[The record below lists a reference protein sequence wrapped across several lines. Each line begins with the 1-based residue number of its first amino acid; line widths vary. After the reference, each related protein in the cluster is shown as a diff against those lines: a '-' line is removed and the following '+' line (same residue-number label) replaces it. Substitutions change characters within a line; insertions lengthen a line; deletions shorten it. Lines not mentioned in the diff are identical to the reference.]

1 MRRDVHCFRP
11 PHCRRSAKATGQ
23 LSLSAIYCITFPH
36 ATAAQYEANCLL
48 ATIKNDKTNGLEEK
62 VKQSYLKETEY
73 TCRASPEAK
82 RSAIALGGLLKR
94 IEHERANQ
102 FDPYVIT
109 PYELSYFLPAIT
121 TNALN
126 REGYNAADKY
136 SRNLEVI
143 EAKLQFSFKIPFNQ
157 ESRFIDGDALYLG
170 FTMQAWRHI
179 YSSDI
184 SKPFWQANY
193 QPEVFSL
200 VPLEWHPFGGNSRFA
215 LGDEHRSTGEQQRL
229 SRSCYR
235 GYGHFLFEK
244 GLIYLFFEALGGGRE
259 SPKAYPGDPD
269 GDDSHNIENYLGDF
283 EVSTIFKW
291 KQMECNFTGRNNM
304 ATHKGAAEFS
314 IIFPLR
320 GKLQGFASAFT
331 GYGKVSSTIIP
342 NKLDLALGFP

>member
-1 MRRDVHCFRP
+1 MRRDLHCSRP

-36 ATAAQYEANCLL
+36 ATAAQYDGNCLL

-82 RSAIALGGLLKR
+82 RSAIAFGGLLKR

-170 FTMQAWRHI
+170 FTMQAWR
-179 YSSDI
+179 
-184 SKPFWQANY
+184 PQ
-193 QPEVFSL
+193 
-200 VPLEWHPFGGNSRFA
+200 
-215 LGDEHRSTGEQQRL
+215 
-229 SRSCYR
+229 
-235 GYGHFLFEK
+235 
-244 GLIYLFFEALGGGRE
+244 
-259 SPKAYPGDPD
+259 
-269 GDDSHNIENYLGDF
+269 NIIL
-283 EVSTIFKW
+283 
-291 KQMECNFTGRNNM
+291 
-304 ATHKGAAEFS
+304 
-314 IIFPLR
+314 
-320 GKLQGFASAFT
+320 
-331 GYGKVSSTIIP
+331 
-342 NKLDLALGFP
+342 